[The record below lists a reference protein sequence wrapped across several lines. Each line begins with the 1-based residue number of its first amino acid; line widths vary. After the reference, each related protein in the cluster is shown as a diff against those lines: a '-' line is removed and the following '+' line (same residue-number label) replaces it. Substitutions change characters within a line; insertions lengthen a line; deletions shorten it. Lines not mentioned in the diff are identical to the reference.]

1 MKNKIK
7 YICTIIIVLLSF
19 AQQMKSQHN
28 TDINIDEIMRKAEY
42 GDAVSQY
49 QLAAFYHKGYGIKE
63 DQKLA
68 YFWGLKAAKQDLA
81 QAQYLVGYLYANG
94 QGVTKNLANA
104 IIWWKKCANHE
115 NDTELMEH
123 DDFKFC
129 VANAQLF
136 LGYCYIKEEE
146 VEKDPSEAFVWMNKA
161 AKNGNIDAMWNV
173 GLLYHDGIGV
183 SKDLSKAY
191 DFLQKAADKG
201 SPDGAFYLGLM
212 YLDGDFVKKDEVK
225 AFYWTQKA
233 AESGFTTAELML
245 GSLYYKQGVG
255 TKQDYKKANEW
266 LTKAANKGVPQA
278 LCNLGW
284 SYYLG
289 QGVSKNY
296 SEALRLFSKA
306 TEKNYPDGYNGIA
319 YCKFYG
325 FGTKK
330 NEDEAISLIN
340 KAIELSN
347 NDNRFLD
354 TKGEFY
360 CKLGYVDKAKEI
372 YEHIV
377 NNDSTYY
384 NGTSN
389 SYLAGYFN
397 NLQHIDTDDN
407 IPCTTANSKNVFA
420 VIIANEKYQSEKT
433 VQYANRDGK
442 IFSEYCNKTLGIPEK
457 NIHFISN
464 ATLNNIKH
472 EIKWLQ
478 DVINAYNGDSRIIF
492 YYAGHGIPDEKNKSA
507 YLLPVDGY
515 GSDVTTGY
523 ALEDLYKSLGSQPS
537 KSVTVFLDACFS
549 GANRD
554 GNMLASARG
563 IAIKVKSSSP
573 TGNMVVFTAAQ
584 GDETAYPYKE
594 RSHGLFTYYLLKKL
608 QETKGNV
615 TLGEL
620 GDYIQTQVRR
630 QSVVTNGKIQ
640 SPSILVSPNI
650 GNSWKSW
657 KLK

>member
-19 AQQMKSQHN
+19 AQQMKAQHN

-49 QLAAFYHKGYGIKE
+49 QLAAFYHNGYGIKE

-115 NDTELMEH
+115 NDTELMKH
-123 DDFKFC
+123 DDFKSC
-129 VANAQLF
+129 IANAQYF
-136 LGYCYIKEEE
+136 LGYCYRNGEE
-146 VEKDPSEAFVWMNKA
+146 VEKDPSEAFAWMNKA

-173 GLLYHDGIGV
+173 GFLYYGGIGV

-191 DFLQKAADKG
+191 DFLQKAAEKG
-201 SPDGAFYLGLM
+201 SSNGAFYLGVM

-225 AFYWTQKA
+225 AFYWNKKA

-245 GSLYYKQGVG
+245 GSLYYKQVVG

-278 LCNLGW
+278 LCDLGW

-296 SEALRLFSKA
+296 PEALRLFSKA

-330 NEDEAISLIN
+330 NEDEAISLID

-372 YEHIV
+372 YDQIV

-420 VIIANEKYQSEKT
+420 VIIANEKYQSEKN

-442 IFSEYCNKTLGIPEK
+442 IFSEYCYKTLGIPEK

-472 EIKWLQ
+472 GIKWLQ
-478 DVINAYNGDSRIIF
+478 DVINAYNGDARIIF

-523 ALEDLYKSLGSQPS
+523 ALEDLYKAVGNRPS

-620 GDYIQTQVRR
+620 GDYIQTQVKR
-630 QSVVTNGKIQ
+630 QSVVTNGKLQ
-640 SPSILVSPNI
+640 SPAILTAPKL
-650 GNSWKSW
+650 GNNWKNW